1 MTTGEERR
9 KFARL
14 DLALNISY
22 RVIERDPTPPVDPRE
37 TISSDISMGGV
48 RLMMPSR
55 IENGTMLE
63 LEIYLGEDDSVP
75 IKAEG
80 EVVWQSRISKTS
92 FETGVMIKD
101 MASDNKS
108 RFMRF
113 VFDQMSKMVSG

>member
-1 MTTGEERR
+1 
-9 KFARL
+9 
-14 DLALNISY
+14 
-22 RVIERDPTPPVDPRE
+22 
-37 TISSDISMGGV
+37 
-48 RLMMPSR
+48 MMPSR